1 MRIGILAPV
10 GVESFL
16 EYFDDLESQ
25 LIIRKN
31 SRLCTASAVISL
43 AKGFISEGH
52 FVRLFTL
59 CNSHFYIKSPQ
70 LEIVGVKRNN
80 NYFIRNSLRTFVDA
94 SSIDKALSDKTEDLD
109 VLHAHWTYEFA
120 FAAKDYANQLPI
132 FCTVRDY
139 APYIWKIESLKNKV
153 AWLFKY
159 IMNEM
164 VFQSQSIHFVA
175 NSPYTQSLIKKRYNI
190 DAPIIP
196 NPIKG
201 SFLKNNNPIDKD
213 QLCVLCVSSSLDR
226 RKNLDTL
233 LKAFQELLIHFPSA
247 LLVLVGT
254 PFSLSNPIVQRWGS
268 QGLLQSV
275 RLIGGIKHDD
285 LIQYYDEASVF
296 VTPSL
301 EETFGNTLLEAMA
314 RKVPIV
320 AGESSGAIP
329 YVLRE
334 GKAGF
339 LCDVSNVSSLVE
351 TISYVFNNK
360 ESSINKVNWAFDLLE
375 NEYLDSQVCEKHLE
389 LYRKFL

>member
-10 GVESFL
+10 GVEGFL
-16 EYFDDLESQ
+16 EYFDDLESHY
-25 LIIRKN
+25 IIRKN
-31 SRLCTASAVISL
+31 SRSCTASAVISL

-52 FVRLFTL
+52 FVRLFAL

-80 NYFIRNSLRTFVDA
+80 NYFIRNSFRTFVDA
-94 SSIDKALSDKTEDLD
+94 SSIRKALSDKTEDLD

-120 FAAKDYANQLPI
+120 YAAQEYTSKIPVV
-132 FCTVRDY
+132 CTVRDY

-153 AWLFKY
+153 FWSFKY
-159 IMNEM
+159 IMNET
-164 VFQSQSIHFVA
+164 VFRNKSIHFVA
-175 NSPYTQSLIKKRYNI
+175 NSPYTQTLIKKRYHI
-190 DAPIIP
+190 DAPVIP

-201 SFLKNNNPIDKD
+201 SFLKNNNSIDKD
-213 QLCVLCVSSSLDR
+213 QLCILCVSSSIDR

-247 LLVLVGT
+247 ILVLVGN
-254 PFSLSNPIVQRWGS
+254 PFSLSNPIVQRWES

-275 RLIGGIKHDD
+275 RLVGGVKHDD

-320 AGESSGAIP
+320 AGENSGAIP

-360 ESSINKVNWAFDLLE
+360 ESSIEKVNWAFGLLE
-375 NEYLDSQVCEKHLE
+375 GEYLDRKVCQSYISLSNR
-389 LYRKFL
+389 LL

>member
-80 NYFIRNSLRTFVDA
+80 NYFIRNSFRAFVDA
-94 SSIDKALSDKTEDLD
+94 SSIRKALSGKTEDLD
-109 VLHAHWTYEFA
+109 VLHAHWTYEFTY
-120 FAAKDYANQLPI
+120 AAKYYANQLPI

-139 APYIWKIESLKNKV
+139 APYIWRIESLKNKV
-153 AWLFKY
+153 FWSFKY
-159 IMNEM
+159 IMNEI
-164 VFQSQSIHFVA
+164 VFRNKSIHFVA
-175 NSPYTQSLIKKRYNI
+175 NSPYTQSLIKNRYTVE
-190 DAPIIP
+190 APIIP

-201 SFLKNNNPIDKD
+201 SFLKRNNPVGND
-213 QLCVLCVSSSLDR
+213 QLRVLCVSSSIDR

-233 LKAFQELLIHFPSA
+233 LKAFQELLINFPSA
-247 LLVLVGT
+247 ILVLVGI
-254 PFSLSNPIVQRWGS
+254 PFSLSNPIVQRWES

-275 RLIGGIKHDD
+275 RLVGGIKHDD

-314 RKVPIV
+314 RKLPIV
-320 AGESSGAIP
+320 AGENSGAIP

-351 TISYVFNNK
+351 KISYVFNNK
-360 ESSINKVNWAFDLLE
+360 ESTIDKANWAFDLLE
-375 NEYLDSQVCEKHLE
+375 NEYLDSKVCEKHLE
-389 LYRKFL
+389 LYRKVL